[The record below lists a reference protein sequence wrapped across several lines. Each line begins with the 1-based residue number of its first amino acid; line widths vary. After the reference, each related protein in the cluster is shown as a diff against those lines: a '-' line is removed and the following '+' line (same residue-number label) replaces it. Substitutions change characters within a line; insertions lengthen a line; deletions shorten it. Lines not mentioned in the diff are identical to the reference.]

1 MSKKHN
7 PTKPCQPYQPRPVKV
22 ADRSGDELLAFPA
35 ACHVLTGR
43 QRDLPNPTAALAELG
58 QPQPS
63 ERARLRAA
71 SVQHEQREA
80 RARRE
85 AQQIVTAAERPAPT
99 VREDLQAAKRR
110 PWDAPMATKAN
121 QLPQPPA
128 PMICGLSG
136 LPDPIA
142 ALAWDAV
149 VEDAAEK
156 ASRWWGKWQ
165 LTLAFSAW
173 SLACFS
179 LGVLAR

>member
-1 MSKKHN
+1 MSKKH
-7 PTKPCQPYQPRPVKV
+7 TQPRPIKV

-71 SVQHEQREA
+71 SVQHEQRET

-85 AQQIVTAAERPAPT
+85 AHQILTAAEGPAPT

-110 PWDAPMATKAN
+110 PWDAPMATPVH

-128 PMICGLSG
+128 PMICGVSG

-165 LTLAFSAW
+165 LTLAFGVW

-179 LGVLAR
+179 LGVLSRG

>member
-1 MSKKHN
+1 MSKKHY
-7 PTKPCQPYQPRPVKV
+7 PKPRPINKV

-43 QRDLPNPTAALAELG
+43 QRDLPNPTAALAELS

-85 AQQIVTAAERPAPT
+85 AHQIVTAADRPAPT
-99 VREDLQAAKRR
+99 VREDLQAVRRR
-110 PWDAPMATKAN
+110 PWDAPMATPVT

-165 LTLAFSAW
+165 FSLALAAWSVACFVLGTLA
-173 SLACFS
+173 
-179 LGVLAR
+179 

>member
-7 PTKPCQPYQPRPVKV
+7 PTKPCQPYQPRPVKA
-22 ADRSGDELLAFPA
+22 ADKAGDDLAAFPA

-85 AQQIVTAAERPAPT
+85 AHQILTAAEGPAPT
-99 VREDLQAAKRR
+99 VHDDLQAAKRR
-110 PWDAPMATKAN
+110 PWDAPMATRVNA
-121 QLPQPPA
+121 LPQPPA
-128 PMICGLSG
+128 PMICGI
-136 LPDPIA
+136 PDPLA
-142 ALAWDAV
+142 TLAWEAV
-149 VEDAAEK
+149 ITDAAQTARSVWARTK
-156 ASRWWGKWQ
+156 
-165 LTLAFSAW
+165 LPLAFSAW
-173 SLACFS
+173 SLACFG
-179 LGVLAR
+179 LGVLARG

>member
-1 MSKKHN
+1 MSKKHY
-7 PTKPCQPYQPRPVKV
+7 PKPIKV
-22 ADRSGDELLAFPA
+22 ADRSGDELAVFPA

-43 QRDLPNPTAALAELG
+43 QRDLPNPTAALAELS

-85 AQQIVTAAERPAPT
+85 AHQIVTAADRPAPT
-99 VREDLQAAKRR
+99 VREDLQAVRRR
-110 PWDAPMATKAN
+110 PWDAPMATPVT

-142 ALAWDAV
+142 ALAWETIA
-149 VEDAAEK
+149 EDAA
-156 ASRWWGKWQ
+156 ATARSWRDTWG
-165 LTLAFSAW
+165 FSAALAVW
-173 SLACFS
+173 SAACFL
-179 LGVLAR
+179 LGRLA

>member
-1 MSKKHN
+1 MYKKSKRQIQL
-7 PTKPCQPYQPRPVKV
+7 TQPRPVQV
-22 ADRSGDELLAFPA
+22 ADKAGDELQFPA
-35 ACHVLTGR
+35 DRHVATNP
-43 QRDLPNPTAALAELG
+43 QRDLPNPAVALDGLA
-58 QPQPS
+58 QPS

-85 AQQIVTAAERPAPT
+85 AQQILAAADRPAPT
-99 VREDLQAAKRR
+99 VREDLQAVRRR
-110 PWDAPMATKAN
+110 PWDAPMATPVT